1 MIDKG
6 KFGHER

>member
-6 KFGHER
+6 KGKY

>member
-6 KFGHER
+6 

>member
-6 KFGHER
+6 V

>member
-6 KFGHER
+6 K